1 VIKDPIKYFKN
12 QNPLPFLKKYWQ
24 TNKMEKIR
32 KFKFFNYIMTDKFNY
47 KHSSK
52 FIFEILHLP
61 DDLEGL
67 LNLVPSRVQQSKML
81 AEEIRILRMLRSKNK
96 KFLVTVFNKN
106 KDKLYDLALN
116 YMPKNIFDD
125 PFLVMKMVKIDPNI
139 IDLIGKKLKK
149 NKKFMK
155 QVWKD

>member
-1 VIKDPIKYFKN
+1 ME
-12 QNPLPFLKKYWQ
+12 FLKELLLIQ
-24 TNKMEKIR
+24 HEL
-32 KFKFFNYIMTDKFNY
+32 
-47 KHSSK
+47 
-52 FIFEILHLP
+52 ILHKISESMKIE
-61 DDLEGL
+61 D
-67 LNLVPSRVQQSKML
+67 
-81 AEEIRILRMLRSKNK
+81 
-96 KFLVTVFNKN
+96 

-149 NKKFMK
+149 NKKFMN